1 MLADL
6 KNSMNMSNE
15 YRSKQL
21 YDPINYQVDLRGD
34 KEELSEIPLR
44 FMYKDRK
51 IKEVDSFGSY
61 RFNADKLKKRTNPTE
76 EYRKQ
81 LEEQLRLKKQILSEY
96 EMNGGHLSQ
105 EQIKSFKKNASLRK
119 NNSAFNIYD
128 VNDLEDIN
136 ERAENVEYY
145 QNLSANENLIKV
157 LDCQLNLLR
166 KQSHNQFKTLSKSSD
181 FKNKSE
187 FYKAQRYENMLNTDE
202 EDGLQEPKVQSQFLA
217 VNDNRVQHLKHV
229 ITQQKPEYIPLEEL
243 EKIKQEH
250 EKELLDIEDE
260 YYGRKKISL
269 EELNRRRHE
278 KQKLLRNKQLYNMI
292 KRPGYNNDNPL
303 EKHDYEFINKYNN
316 YLMNKQK
323 GYDKLGYEEEW
334 NATRVKSLNA
344 NGIID
349 RNDGLPGYLD
359 QDDYRLYYYDI
370 NDVQELNFERPLKV
384 HKHTGRENTLKR
396 TFRNEPG
403 YETTKGKFY
412 RTISAPDINK
422 ISTNNNNNMYNNN
435 NNFNTI
441 NESIYNKDFV
451 NNGDGMFANKTI
463 NLENNQNEQFMKLIF
478 GMLTK
483 NEKGEVPKNKIIS
496 EMKLDENA
504 IIEMGFKSKNDFEN
518 KLSNFPSKDP
528 KYMTEEEFYSFIL
541 QKKETPQS
549 NSSPVVLNE
558 NKLYHINYP
567 PESRT
572 IEVDRQQIQNNNDE
586 ILPGMSTSYFDFLKN
601 PSTGARL
608 RHINKTLKKSKR
620 SQSALD
626 NSATKYKLHKSSI
639 LRKNRLNRTFDN
651 DDIDNNMNYSNT
663 NNYASNEHFNI
674 NNYHRKSDL
683 NFTIP
688 KPFEFLKE
696 DYHGKKLLKM
706 KEILE
711 ERRKNENDIFK
722 HNFHA
727 NPLNK
732 RMFNRKGDLRN
743 IIEREKSARQ
753 RRIEQKKMEIIAGMR
768 PFSFYDNDLKSFV
781 ERKNQECIPPK
792 FVPFK
797 ANPIQYKSQVNVYEG
812 KNKYSKE
819 ARQERIHK
827 RALSMFNAASLP
839 PRMEMHEKQK
849 KLQEKEKLIIE
860 KQKKEIDKNKRVFKA
875 KQAPNFNILHEKFIN
890 ILEKKKRSAC
900 PTIPKPFTFHE
911 PKKKPDLCS
920 YMDQEN
926 NPKNKNPKKFQSIEV
941 IRKKMQKKPKIEP
954 PSTRSLKLLMDTR
967 RRELENRKIREESIR
982 KEDEKRRTRQS
993 RLNNRVRSSSVIQ
1006 GNKKQLEEKRKQ
1018 RTKDFIENLKNDE
1031 KNYNEKLDLM
1041 YQKVNNM
1048 PLMMES
1054 IVQKKPVENMKQ
1066 NESK

>member
-1 MLADL
+1 MLVDL

-15 YRSKQL
+15 FRSKQL

-76 EYRKQ
+76 EYRKK

-128 VNDLEDIN
+128 VNDLDDIN

-187 FYKAQRYENMLNTDE
+187 FYKTQRYENMLNTDE
-202 EDGLQEPKVQSQFLA
+202 EDALQEPKVQSQFLA

-250 EKELLDIEDE
+250 EKELLNIEDE
-260 YYGRKKISL
+260 YYGRKKITL
-269 EELNRRRHE
+269 EELNRRRQE
-278 KQKLLRNKQLYNMI
+278 KQRLLRNKQLYNMI

-422 ISTNNNNNMYNNN
+422 ITTNNKTMND

-441 NESIYNKDFV
+441 NESIYNKDYA

-541 QKKETPQS
+541 QKKEVPQN
-549 NSSPVVLNE
+549 NSSPLVLNE
-558 NKLYHINYP
+558 NKFYHINYP
-567 PESRT
+567 PESRI

-626 NSATKYKLHKSSI
+626 NSATNYKLHKSSI

-651 DDIDNNMNYSNT
+651 DDIENNIDYSNN

-768 PFSFYDNDLKSFV
+768 PFSFYETDLKSFV

-827 RALSMFNAASLP
+827 RALSTFNAASLP

-860 KQKKEIDKNKRVFKA
+860 KQKKERDKNKRVFKA

-926 NPKNKNPKKFQSIEV
+926 NPKFKNPKKFQSIEV

-1018 RTKDFIENLKNDE
+1018 KTKIFIENLKKDE
-1031 KNYNEKLDLM
+1031 KKYNEKLDLM

>member
-549 NSSPVVLNE
+549 NSSPVALNE

>member
-1 MLADL
+1 
-6 KNSMNMSNE
+6 
-15 YRSKQL
+15 
-21 YDPINYQVDLRGD
+21 
-34 KEELSEIPLR
+34 
-44 FMYKDRK
+44 
-51 IKEVDSFGSY
+51 
-61 RFNADKLKKRTNPTE
+61 
-76 EYRKQ
+76 
-81 LEEQLRLKKQILSEY
+81 
-96 EMNGGHLSQ
+96 MNGGHLSQ

-128 VNDLEDIN
+128 VNDLDDIN

-422 ISTNNNNNMYNNN
+422 ISNNNNNNMYNNN

-827 RALSMFNAASLP
+827 RALSTFNAASLP

-1054 IVQKKPVENMKQ
+1054 IVQKKPMENMKQ